1 MWKIIFTLLL
11 LDSIYLG
18 IHSSF
23 LSKSISNIGT
33 VQFRPLPALF
43 VYACLTILAQKL
55 IEYRIPNKDVFLL
68 GMCVYGI
75 YEGTN
80 YAVFKNWPPYLFV
93 VDTLWG
99 GILLYLTV
107 RFNRI

>member
-1 MWKIIFTLLL
+1 MLKIILTLLL
-11 LDSIYLG
+11 LDAFYLG

-23 LSKSISNIGT
+23 LSQSLSKIG
-33 VQFRPLPALF
+33 VIQLRPLPAIF
-43 VYACLTILAQKL
+43 VYACLTFLVYKL
-55 IEYRIPNKDVFLL
+55 IQYRIPDKDVFLL